1 MKNINK
7 ITALFL
13 LIILSSCTEVV
24 NVDLESTEPK
34 LVVEAFI
41 NWEKGTLGNQQSI
54 KLTTTG
60 NFYTNT
66 VPVVSGATVKIT
78 NSSNTVFD
86 FIEIPNT
93 GKYECFN
100 FIPVLNETYT
110 LLVISAGQTYLATE
124 TLRSVASIT
133 SVTQDTNGGISG
145 NKIQVKANFSD
156 PIITEDYYL
165 FNYKYP
171 NILKPDYYT
180 TDDEFFNGNSFF
192 SALFETN
199 NGNDIVQ
206 GEVITITHYGVS
218 RNHYEFLNKLLSI
231 AGSSGGGP
239 FQSPPVTV
247 KGNVINQTNFSNYP
261 LGYFNLSESDKKV
274 YTVQ

>member
-1 MKNINK
+1 MKHINK
-7 ITALFL
+7 LTALFL
-13 LIILSSCTEVV
+13 LIILSGCTDVV
-24 NVDLESTEPK
+24 DVNLDTAEPK

-60 NFYTNT
+60 SFYNNT

-78 NSSNTVFD
+78 NSTNTVFD

-93 GKYECFN
+93 GKYECSN

-110 LLVISAGQTYLATE
+110 LLIVSAGQTYLATE
-124 TLRSVASIT
+124 TLRSVVPIT
-133 SVTQDTNGGISG
+133 SVTQDSNGGISG

-156 PIITEDYYL
+156 PGVSEDYYL
-165 FNYKYP
+165 FNYSYQ

-192 SALFETN
+192 SLLFETN
-199 NGNDIVQ
+199 NGVDIVQ
-206 GEVITITHYGVS
+206 GDVITITHYGVS

-231 AGSSGGGP
+231 AGNVGGAP

-274 YTVQ
+274 YTVE